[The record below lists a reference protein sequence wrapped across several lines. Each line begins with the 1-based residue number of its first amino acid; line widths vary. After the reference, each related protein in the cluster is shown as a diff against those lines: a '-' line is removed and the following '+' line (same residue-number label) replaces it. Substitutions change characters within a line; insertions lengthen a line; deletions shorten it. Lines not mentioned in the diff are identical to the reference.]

1 MELIWLETFIKLA
14 ESNSMRNAAAEL
26 GISPATASERLSA
39 LEDELGAVLFQ
50 RNSKGSELTEAGR
63 LYLDSAKKLLS
74 DWNSISSLVRPLE
87 NSTFLHL
94 SIGLPSNC
102 MPPVVGRFLDEFIPR
117 HPEIEL
123 SLFTDEEI
131 GISYGLRSQ
140 QIDIFFAFE
149 PSANCKRDMVSRPV
163 HHTRMGVLIPSDHR
177 LAFRDNA
184 SLSEFDGDTF
194 LLFPASSDT
203 SMEDY
208 QKKLLKNSG
217 IRYIEYGGR
226 FSQSQY
232 QLPVK
237 MGCGTALFPRIK
249 NRHLPPKTVYLELTD
264 DKCQCDIYMLHDP
277 NNSNPALQLFL
288 EEFGD
293 TEGADEA

>member
-1 MELIWLETFIKLA
+1 MELTWLETFIKLA
-14 ESNSMRNAAAEL
+14 ESSSMRTAAAEL

-39 LEDELGAVLFQ
+39 LEDELGAVLLH
-50 RNSKGSELTEAGR
+50 RGSKGSELTEAGR
-63 LYLDSAKKLLS
+63 LYLESAKKLLN
-74 DWNSISSLVRPLE
+74 DWEGIATLVKPLE
-87 NSTFLHL
+87 KSTFLHL
-94 SIGLPSNC
+94 SIGLPGNC

-123 SLFTDEEI
+123 SLYTDEEI
-131 GISYGLRSQ
+131 GIAYGLRSQ
-140 QIDIFFAFE
+140 QVDIFFAFE
-149 PSANCKRDMVSRPV
+149 PSVNCRSGLILRPV

-177 LAFRDNA
+177 LAFRDSA

-194 LLFPASSDT
+194 LLYPSSPDT

-217 IRYIEYGGR
+217 IRYILYGGH
-226 FSQSQY
+226 FSQTQY

-237 MGCGTALFPRIK
+237 MGCGTALYPRIK
-249 NRHLPPKTVYLELTD
+249 NQQLPPKTVYLELTD
-264 DKCQCDIYMLHDP
+264 DKCQCEIYMLHHP
-277 NNSNPALQLFL
+277 ENHNPALQLFL

-293 TEGADEA
+293 TEGTD